1 MSKIEYEELIA
12 FHPGYYVKEIIE
24 DMGITQ
30 SEFAQRLNTT
40 DKTLCKLVNAEISL
54 SDDLAQKLAQMM
66 GTSVKVWLD
75 LQTSY
80 TEKILEIKKR
90 KALDEEKRYLKIL
103 DYSYFRRLHVVKDTR
118 NSAERIAELHKF
130 FKVSSLS
137 VLGEKDFLVACKT
150 AVQDVTEKNIVS
162 SNAWIQTA
170 LNGAEKMVCKPFN
183 KKRLQSYLPEIRTM
197 TLQDPSAFFPRL
209 CALFQECG
217 VAFILLPHLKNS
229 GVNGAVK
236 WINPEKVLL
245 AINNRRLYADVFWF
259 SLFHEIRHI
268 LQQKIK
274 ETFISSD
281 KTACISC
288 ADKELE
294 ADADRFAGD
303 YLIARG
309 EYERFIGNKTW
320 NENNVRIFAQ
330 QVGIHP
336 GVVVGRLQHDG
347 HLDYN
352 QLINLKEKYEV
363 RVD

>member
-103 DYSYFRRLHVVKDTR
+103 DYSYFRRLHVVKETR

-130 FKVSSLS
+130 FKVSSLR

-183 KKRLQSYLPEIRTM
+183 KKRLQSDLPEIRTM
-197 TLQDPSAFFPRL
+197 TLQDPSVFFPRL
-209 CALFQECG
+209 CAIFQECG

>member
-90 KALDEEKRYLKIL
+90 KALDEEIRYLKIL

-197 TLQDPSAFFPRL
+197 TLQDPSVFFPRL
-209 CALFQECG
+209 CAIFQECG

>member
-1 MSKIEYEELIA
+1 MSKTEYEELIA

-24 DMGITQ
+24 DMGVTQ
-30 SEFAQRLNTT
+30 SEFAKRLNTT

-183 KKRLQSYLPEIRTM
+183 KKRLQSDLPEIRTM
-197 TLQDPSAFFPRL
+197 TLQDPSVFFPRL
-209 CALFQECG
+209 CAIFQECG

>member
-118 NSAERIAELHKF
+118 NSAERIAELQKF

-197 TLQDPSAFFPRL
+197 TLQDPSVFFPRL
-209 CALFQECG
+209 CAIFQECG

>member
-118 NSAERIAELHKF
+118 NSAERIAELQKF

-197 TLQDPSAFFPRL
+197 TLQDPSVFFPRL
-209 CALFQECG
+209 CAIFQECG

-259 SLFHEIRHI
+259 FLFHEIRHI

>member
-1 MSKIEYEELIA
+1 MSKTEYEELIA

-24 DMGITQ
+24 DMGVTQ
-30 SEFAQRLNTT
+30 SEFAKRLNTT

-183 KKRLQSYLPEIRTM
+183 KKRLQSSLPEIRTM
-197 TLQDPSAFFPRL
+197 TLQDPSVFFPRL
-209 CALFQECG
+209 CAIFQECG

>member
-118 NSAERIAELHKF
+118 NSAERIAELQKF

-197 TLQDPSAFFPRL
+197 TLQDPSVFFPRL
-209 CALFQECG
+209 CAIFQECG

-309 EYERFIGNKTW
+309 EYEKFIGNKTW

>member
-197 TLQDPSAFFPRL
+197 TLQDPSVFFPRL
-209 CALFQECG
+209 CAIFQECG

-259 SLFHEIRHI
+259 SLFHEVS
-268 LQQKIK
+268 
-274 ETFISSD
+274 T
-281 KTACISC
+281 
-288 ADKELE
+288 
-294 ADADRFAGD
+294 
-303 YLIARG
+303 
-309 EYERFIGNKTW
+309 
-320 NENNVRIFAQ
+320 VR
-330 QVGIHP
+330 
-336 GVVVGRLQHDG
+336 
-347 HLDYN
+347 
-352 QLINLKEKYEV
+352 
-363 RVD
+363 